1 MAKNKGRSKHKT
13 KRISLKPIVKEIAA
27 TKKQLV
33 KAKKVAI
40 AAEQKAINTRIKALD
55 KSTAVLMAAC
65 ANGTTKAPPL
75 SIIIIKGH

>member
-1 MAKNKGRSKHKT
+1 MAKKEKGKPKT
-13 KRISLKPIVKEIAA
+13 KRISLKPIVKEMAA

-40 AAEQKAINTRIKALD
+40 SAEQKAIDTRIKALD
-55 KSTAVLMAAC
+55 KSTEVLMAAC
-65 ANGTTKAPPL
+65 ADGTGKAPPL